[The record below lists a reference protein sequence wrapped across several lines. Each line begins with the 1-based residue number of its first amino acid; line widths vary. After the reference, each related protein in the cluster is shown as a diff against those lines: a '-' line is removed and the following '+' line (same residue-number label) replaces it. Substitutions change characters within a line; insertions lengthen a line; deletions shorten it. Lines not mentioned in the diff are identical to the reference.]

1 MIHMT
6 IFPTSL
12 ETLPHG
18 IDYDKTLQQLFF
30 MSIHF
35 VSALKKAEMRVSPY
49 QIRQHMH
56 LMLGIKSEV
65 MVSEIN
71 V

>member
-1 MIHMT
+1 
-6 IFPTSL
+6 
-12 ETLPHG
+12 
-18 IDYDKTLQQLFF
+18 